1 MENGNGGPHR
11 VLMVNKFCFGRGGA
25 EHYMFRLAD
34 LLERRGAETLYF
46 ATRHPENRP
55 CAQERYFPSDSD
67 FENPAPGLGR
77 VRLAGR
83 AVYSL
88 EARRQMASLLDDEP
102 VDLAHLHNIYHHLS
116 PSILEPLRR
125 RGIPV
130 VMTVHDY
137 KLVCPVY
144 LLLSDGEICERCVG
158 GHFSNAVRHRCNRGS
173 LPGSALVAT
182 ETWLHRRL
190 RLYQR
195 GVNLFVAP
203 SGFIRDK
210 LVAGGYPAERISV
223 VPNFVDVETIRP
235 SFDPGASFV
244 YVGRLVREKGVDVL
258 IEAAAGTGL
267 RVEIVGDGP
276 LRADLEAQARAAG
289 VEIVFHGYQQPPDAA
304 AIVAR
309 SLAVVLPARWHENGP
324 LAVIEAMAAGK
335 PVISSRTGGLPEL
348 IVDGDTGLLAPPND
362 AIALRSAML
371 RLAESPEEAERMGR
385 AGRARAEERY
395 SSGPHYRAVS
405 KAYELAAEVAACA

>member
-1 MENGNGGPHR
+1 MRNGFPQR

-34 LLERRGAETLYF
+34 LLEARGVESLYF
-46 ATRHPENRP
+46 ASRHPSNRP
-55 CAQERYFPSDSD
+55 CAQERFFVSESD
-67 FENPAPGLGR
+67 FEHPGPGLAR
-77 VRLAGR
+77 ARLAGR

-88 EARRQMASLLDDEP
+88 EARRRISSLLEAEP

-116 PSILEPLRR
+116 PSILEPLHR

-144 LLLSDGEICERCVG
+144 LLLSNGEICERCVG

-173 LPGSALVAT
+173 LAGSALVAG

-190 RLYQR
+190 GLYLK
-195 GVNLFVAP
+195 GVDVFVAP

-210 LVAGGYPAERISV
+210 LVAGGYPAERIRV
-223 VPNFVDVETIRP
+223 VPNFVDLNTVRP
-235 SFDPGASFV
+235 SFAPGSAFV

-258 IEAAAGTGL
+258 IDAAAGT
-267 RVEIVGDGP
+267 
-276 LRADLEAQARAAG
+276 EAQARRSGADVEFRGYLEPEVAAE
-289 VEIVFHGYQQPPDAA
+289 VVAA
-304 AIVAR
+304 SR
-309 SLAVVLPARWHENGP
+309 AVVLPARWHENGP

-335 PVISSRTGGLPEL
+335 PAIASRTGGLPEL
-348 IVDGDTGLLAPPND
+348 IEDGENGLLVPPND
-362 AIALRSAML
+362 PGALRAALL
-371 RLAESPEEAERMGR
+371 RLAGSAEEAERMGR
-385 AGRARAEERY
+385 EGRARAERRHAPEA
-395 SSGPHYRAVS
+395 HYAAVAE
-405 KAYELAAEVAACA
+405 AYAQATEVRAACA